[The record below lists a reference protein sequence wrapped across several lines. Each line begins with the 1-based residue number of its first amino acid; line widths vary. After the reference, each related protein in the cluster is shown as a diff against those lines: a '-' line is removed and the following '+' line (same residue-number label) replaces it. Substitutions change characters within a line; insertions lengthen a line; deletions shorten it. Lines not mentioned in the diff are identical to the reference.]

1 MPKKKKK
8 KAKRNPRPRPRKT
21 KKSAKRKAPR
31 RNAGAALLAALK
43 EGIGFGIGEQA
54 IRSLRG
60 RHKKKRSVA
69 KRKPA
74 KKPKPRRNP
83 PAHRHAIAIG
93 NGRRRRIIVGPKGA
107 IQKLA
112 GELRRAF
119 GHSRVRTGKM
129 VSKNGGR

>member
-1 MPKKKKK
+1 MPHKKKK
-8 KAKRNPRPRPRKT
+8 KAKRHPRPRPRKV
-21 KKSAKRKAPR
+21 KNPKKRKAPR
-31 RNAGAALLAALK
+31 RNSAAALLAALK

-54 IRSLRG
+54 VSSLRG
-60 RHKKKRSVA
+60 GHKKKRKAA

-74 KKPKPRRNP
+74 KKNKPRRNP

-93 NGRRRRIIVGPKGA
+93 NGRRRRIIVGPKSA

-119 GHSRVRTGKM
+119 GQSRVRTGKL
-129 VSKNGGR
+129 VPKHGGR